1 MRITLQITC
10 DNEAEA
16 QTIIRKITAPPTW
29 VDELEKTNP
38 APAKH
43 AYSNGVALTE
53 SRIDKIMGS
62 SGANLAE
69 QSSSGSKAADAP
81 RPNGS
86 PGNPSIVKIGS
97 ETKASLLATLAE
109 GKQPNLTK
117 FSEHLKL
124 LWQRGEVKFDD
135 RLGKMEY
142 YL

>member
-16 QTIIRKITAPPTW
+16 QTIIKKITAPPTW
-29 VDELEKTNP
+29 IDELEKTNP
-38 APAKH
+38 SRISEA
-43 AYSNGVALTE
+43 
-53 SRIDKIMGS
+53 RIDKIMGGS
-62 SGANLAE
+62 EANLAE
-69 QSSSGSKAADAP
+69 QSSSGSRAADAP
-81 RPNGS
+81 RPNNS

-109 GKQPNLTK
+109 GKQPNLAK

-135 RLGKMEY
+135 RAGKMEY